1 MAGSPG
7 IKDLV
12 PESHHDL
19 LDLVWAASLVTLDGE
34 GRPQTTAVWYLADP
48 EDGNLKVSVSDSRV
62 KFHHMRANPE
72 VDLFIVD
79 PANMFRTVEIR
90 ATAVLT
96 LDEDRTTMDRVGAK
110 YHADITNFDEPGD
123 QRYSLVFEPRKV
135 VVNG

>member
-1 MAGSPG
+1 MAN

-19 LDLVWAASLVTLDGE
+19 LDAAWATALVTIDGQ

-48 EDGNLKVSVSDSRV
+48 EDGQLKTSTSDARA
-62 KFHHMRANPE
+62 KFRHMQTNPE

-79 PANMFRTVEIR
+79 PANMFRTVEVR
-90 ATAVLT
+90 ATAVIT
-96 LDEDRTTMDRVGAK
+96 LDEGLVTAERIGAK
-110 YHADITNFDEPGD
+110 YNADVRSFDQPGD
-123 QRYSLVFEPRKV
+123 QRYSVVFEPRKV